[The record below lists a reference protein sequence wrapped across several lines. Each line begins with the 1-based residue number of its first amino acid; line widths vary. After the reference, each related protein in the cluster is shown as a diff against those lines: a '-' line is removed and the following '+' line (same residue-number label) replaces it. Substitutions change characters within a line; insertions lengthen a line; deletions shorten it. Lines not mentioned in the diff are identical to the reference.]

1 MSSDLPEGFI
11 MALADNLDATAYF
24 ASLSQS
30 HQNTIV
36 DHARHVNSKQEMRQY
51 VNSFFK
57 S

>member
-1 MSSDLPEGFI
+1 MSSDLPQGFI

-36 DHARHVNSKQEMRQY
+36 DHARHVNSKQEML
-51 VNSFFK
+51 SLIHI
-57 S
+57 